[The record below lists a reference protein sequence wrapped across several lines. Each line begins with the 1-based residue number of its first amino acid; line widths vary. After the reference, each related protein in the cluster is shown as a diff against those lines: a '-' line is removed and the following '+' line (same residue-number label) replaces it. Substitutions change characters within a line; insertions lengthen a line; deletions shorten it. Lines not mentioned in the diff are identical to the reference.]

1 MKYNRKEIMK
11 RAWELVRKTGMFLA
25 KALKASWFLAKK
37 EIELKNEYAC
47 ENGVVKFTI
56 WSGYGKVRAYY
67 TRDFVSKF
75 QNSKSDNFFTI

>member
-1 MKYNRKEIMK
+1 MKYNRKAIMK
-11 RAWELVRKTGMFLA
+11 RAWELVKKTGMFLA

-37 EIELKNEYAC
+37 EIELKEEYNC
-47 ENGVVKFTI
+47 NDGVVKFTI

-75 QNSKSDNFFTI
+75 QNSKNEFFAL